1 MALDTLSEH
10 SDEALLALFAK
21 GNQSA
26 ARALTARLLP
36 MVFALAKRMLNDRA
50 EAEDVA
56 QEAMIKLWKIAPE
69 WRSGEAK
76 ISTWLYR
83 ISSNLCIDQLRKR
96 RTVGLENA
104 PEKADETPCVD
115 SVLIAKDRATALH
128 LAIAQLPKRQQLAL
142 NLRHFQELS
151 NPEIAEVMQASVEAV
166 ESLLGRGRRALAAIL
181 TPKRVELGF
190 LQEK

>member
-10 SDEALLALFAK
+10 NDEALLALFAK
-21 GNQSA
+21 GDQSA

-36 MVFALAKRMLNDRA
+36 MVFALAQRMLNDRG

-83 ISSNLCIDQLRKR
+83 ISVNLCTDRLRKR
-96 RTVGLENA
+96 RMVGLENA
-104 PEKADETPCVD
+104 PEKADETP
-115 SVLIAKDRATALH
+115 SVESALIAKDRATALH
-128 LAIAQLPKRQQLAL
+128 LAIAQLPERQQLAL

-151 NPEIAEVMQASVEAV
+151 NPEIAEVMQTSVEAV
-166 ESLLGRGRRALAAIL
+166 ESLLGRGRRALAMIL

-190 LQEK
+190 VQEK